1 MKKHKN
7 SDKVAEIIAAAR
19 QLSILVIKQEAT
31 TDISRGNLERIASVA
46 ELLVAN
52 AHPVEPSYDN
62 ILERGRVIYAA
73 FPARQTLKNRY
84 RMMIGVWRGAFH
96 NVQHL
101 LAEDIMRK
109 AMEQKIPNGTGSNAG
124 TTIHILREYIVRLRA
139 EVDQLQ
145 HELTSVK
152 AATSTSESGPKKTV
166 GSIVVDGEIVILSP
180 VRKWLTAVLSPDSL
194 LQEDETGLRL
204 SNVARP
210 GRLIMDKRVLTV
222 LRSL

>member
-1 MKKHKN
+1 MRKHKN
-7 SDKVAEIIAAAR
+7 SDKVSEIIAAAR
-19 QLSILVIKQEAT
+19 QLATVVIKQEAM

-62 ILERGRVIYAA
+62 IVERGRVMYAA

-96 NVQHL
+96 NIQHL

-124 TTIHILREYIVRLRA
+124 TTIHILREYIVRLRS

-145 HELTSVK
+145 HELTSAK
-152 AATSTSESGPKKTV
+152 AASSPSENARKKPF
-166 GSIVVDGEIVILSP
+166 GSAGVDGEIVVLSP
-180 VRKWLTAVLSPDSL
+180 VRKWLSTLLSPDSL

-210 GRLIMDKRVLTV
+210 GRLIMDKKVLRA